1 MKKGMIGQKCL
12 NDYFTGLYNEKF
24 NYNYFKR
31 NKFKIIGWNRR
42 RLEALS
48 IDENNTDIEGSLIKL
63 QKELD
68 IGTLK

>member
-1 MKKGMIGQKCL
+1 MIEAVPLSTDSIMIVVTKVDDPNQI
-12 NDYFTGLYNEKF
+12 EE
-24 NYNYFKR
+24 
-31 NKFKIIGWNRR
+31 

-48 IDENNTDIEGSLIKL
+48 MDENNTDIEGSLIKL